1 MICLIN
7 LLQNKSYHGR
17 AKCVSASEHLPR
29 PLIYPL
35 FGYVLTTMKRV
46 YLRNPSIERGALHS
60 RLCGKIVPGMEFGE
74 TLHIS

>member
-1 MICLIN
+1 M
-7 LLQNKSYHGR
+7 
-17 AKCVSASEHLPR
+17 
-29 PLIYPL
+29 YPL